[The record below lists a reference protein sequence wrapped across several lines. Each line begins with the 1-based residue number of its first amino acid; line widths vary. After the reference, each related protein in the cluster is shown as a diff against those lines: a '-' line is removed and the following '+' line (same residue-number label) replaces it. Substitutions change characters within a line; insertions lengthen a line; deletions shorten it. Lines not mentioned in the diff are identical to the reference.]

1 MKSGFSYCLNGGL
14 EELNLFAFNVAEQQ
28 IGETTGTKTE
38 PIVGEPLLAENFFV
52 DGIEDN
58 GVHNGVYAARRL

>member
-14 EELNLFAFNVAEQQ
+14 EELNLFTFNVAEQQ
-28 IGETTGTKTE
+28 IGETTGAKTE
-38 PIVGEPLLAENFFV
+38 LIVGEPLLAENFFV

-58 GVHNGVYAARRL
+58 GIYNAVYASCRL